1 MSLEGRY
8 DSYKRKGS
16 QSPDSKKPRES
27 FAQNKEYDS
36 LFGINPSKQAEQSR
50 AKPDWN
56 EQLNMTF
63 VTKVFKPESS
73 FFVNLGKIWELQAQ
87 LEELTSLI
95 IPEATR
101 TKNILIVD
109 FSEKILQCSQ

>member
-1 MSLEGRY
+1 
-8 DSYKRKGS
+8 
-16 QSPDSKKPRES
+16 
-27 FAQNKEYDS
+27 
-36 LFGINPSKQAEQSR
+36 
-50 AKPDWN
+50 
-56 EQLNMTF
+56 MTF
-63 VTKVFKPESS
+63 ITKVFKPESS

-109 FSEKILQCSQ
+109 FSERI